1 MMFWF
6 IRMHHY
12 KHGDIEQQ
20 YETDEGLARAIT
32 ESCRNGW
39 VVTYIKLCNGNQEV
53 HDGRKTQKAM

>member
-20 YETDEGLARAIT
+20 YETDEGLTQAIT

-53 HDGRKTQKAM
+53 HE

>member
-20 YETDEGLARAIT
+20 YETDKSMQEAVTYAGH
-32 ESCRNGW
+32 NGW
-39 VVTYIKLCNGNQEV
+39 VITYMKLCNGNQEE
-53 HDGRKTQKAM
+53 HE